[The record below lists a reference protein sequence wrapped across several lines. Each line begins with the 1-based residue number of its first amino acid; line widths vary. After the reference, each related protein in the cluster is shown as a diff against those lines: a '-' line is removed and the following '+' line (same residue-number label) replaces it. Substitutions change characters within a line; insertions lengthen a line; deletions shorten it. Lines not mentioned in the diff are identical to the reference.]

1 MVIPIKNTESLAFG
15 IANANTLAAR
25 PNFELAF
32 NVLQNTVISRLNK
45 EIEKLNNEPVNNV
58 DAFLLL
64 EQKRLSR
71 VLPFVQT
78 YQANN
83 DSNRFRAASILD
95 KLDILDLDVLLA
107 DSTHFDAT
115 LAEANQFASEF
126 LPVDGS
132 AIGIFAL
139 DGFEQIARDGLGIN
153 AYASYADDAARLAAI
168 NSARTR
174 VQAALDIA
182 NINAETAFDFRQ
194 RTESKII
201 KLDAQIS
208 ATRAANRAEK
218 VAEIEKL
225 RQQYAQT
232 LNAISLAFEVAQA
245 RSEALGKNLL
255 ANRTPKPGTILRLF
269 V

>member
-64 EQKRLSR
+64 EQKRLNR

-95 KLDILDLDVLLA
+95 KLDVLDLDVLLA
-107 DSTHFDAT
+107 DSDHFDAT
-115 LAEANQFASEF
+115 LAEANTFASEF

-139 DGFEQIARDGLGIN
+139 DGFDQIARDGLGIN
-153 AYASYADDAARLAAI
+153 SYASYADDAERFAAI
-168 NSARTR
+168 DSARTR

-182 NINAETAFDFRQ
+182 NINGETAYDFRQ
-194 RTESKII
+194 RTEKKII
-201 KLDAQIS
+201 ALDAQIK
-208 ATRAANRAEK
+208 ATRAAQRAEK